1 MATNKIGGGHK
12 LGNARRLQRKQAR
25 LEIVAPLY
33 KKGYNYPEIRREV
46 MSRLELETYS
56 TSTLH
61 KDIQTLLQEWREERI
76 DDTDQL
82 LTVELLRID
91 TACKELWEQW
101 ELSKQDKSKQTQ
113 KQTGIPTGSGGENG
127 GVATLKLENSKITET
142 TLGDP
147 RYIAEIRAQL
157 VERRKLLG
165 LYAPNKTEL
174 TGKDGEPLV
183 PTTYIFGNAE
193 FVDTFEKRNEEHP
206 VWKGSFTKSNNDSTN
221 KEDTKDTEEI
231 TE

>member
-1 MATNKIGGGHK
+1 MASNKIGGGHK

-101 ELSKQDKSKQTQ
+101 EFSKHDKSKQTQ
-113 KQTGIPTGSGGENG
+113 
-127 GVATLKLENSKITET
+127 
-142 TLGDP
+142 GDP
-147 RYIAEIRAQL
+147 RYITEIRAQL
-157 VERRKLLG
+157 MERRKLLG

-193 FVDTFEKRNEEHP
+193 FIDTF
-206 VWKGSFTKSNNDSTN
+206 TQSNNDST
-221 KEDTKDTEEI
+221 KEEDTKDTE
-231 TE
+231 